1 MNENYNPFNVNENN
15 DNTHYNEERN
25 EVHSVPVETKVVK
38 PLVERLK
45 GIAIIAI
52 FYATQILGSFLF
64 GVILVASGK
73 ADLIKSTE
81 DISGALKYI
90 FAGSFAAEAIL
101 ITILLIFYRKQI
113 ASKLKETFRDR
124 KFFTKLIGYFALLW
138 ITTSIFGMLD
148 MTLFPQYANDAGDN
162 QQLIEKALE
171 NPSIWMLLSICV
183 SAPLIE
189 EYVFRYGFIKKLL
202 YGMNKYVAAVVAA
215 LIFSFAHIGVSQV
228 TDLPYFLHLM
238 FGYMGQAL
246 VFGFVYVRED
256 NLVYPMLV
264 HFINNAQAVVLIIL
278 LGA

>member
-25 EVHSVPVETKVVK
+25 EVHSEPVETKVVK
-38 PLVERLK
+38 PLFERLK

-73 ADLIKSTE
+73 SDLIKSTE

-171 NPSIWMLLSICV
+171 SPSIWMILSICV

>member
-15 DNTHYNEERN
+15 DNTHYNENKN
-25 EVHSVPVETKVVK
+25 EIHSEPVETKVVK